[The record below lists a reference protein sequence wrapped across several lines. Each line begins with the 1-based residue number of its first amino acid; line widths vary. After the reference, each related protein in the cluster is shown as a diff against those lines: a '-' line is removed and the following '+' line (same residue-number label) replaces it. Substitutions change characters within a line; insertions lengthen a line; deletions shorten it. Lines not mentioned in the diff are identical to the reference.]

1 VRREPEKTVLHKV
14 VREHL
19 ETLLAE
25 VRAGDPEQRGLPA
38 FVEEEFRRYLDCGI
52 LAKGF
57 VRLECERC
65 HEGTVVAF
73 SCKTRTFCP
82 SCLTRRMHAV
92 AADLVD
98 RVLPVAPYRHWVLAL
113 PAQVRFHVARDEA
126 LCRQLREIFV
136 RAVRAWLRAKAR
148 ALGVR
153 HARTGAVV
161 FTQRFSSRLLLYP
174 HFHAVFPDGVF
185 AEDGAGRL
193 VFHKLRP
200 KDEDLGRIAERIA
213 KRSARV
219 FARLDLEA
227 LDPDPLDAV
236 RGRGQQGELAI
247 KLAPVEEP
255 MGRLVANVAGFSLQ
269 AARHLHANDRK
280 GLEFLLRY
288 ILRPPLSLE
297 RLSELPSGKL
307 LLRFKRPLGN
317 GTVALELEP
326 LALMRRLASLVPP
339 PGRHDTSYYGVF
351 AANSAWR
358 SRLVRAL
365 RKAPEGHGHPGWNDE
380 ESAVVTLPAEPDLG
394 MDGGGDGSPERYI
407 PWAELLRRVHGVD
420 VLRCSCGGRR
430 KVLAYV
436 TAKEEIR
443 QSLERLGLWT
453 DPPKVA
459 RAREPPQAELFE
471 RAPPGC
477 DGVDPPAPD
486 PVA

>member
-1 VRREPEKTVLHKV
+1 V
-14 VREHL
+14 
-19 ETLLAE
+19 
-25 VRAGDPEQRGLPA
+25 
-38 FVEEEFRRYLDCGI
+38 
-52 LAKGF
+52 
-57 VRLECERC
+57 
-65 HEGTVVAF
+65 
-73 SCKTRTFCP
+73 TR
-82 SCLTRRMHAV
+82 
-92 AADLVD
+92 
-98 RVLPVAPYRHWVLAL
+98 
-113 PAQVRFHVARDEA
+113 
-126 LCRQLREIFV
+126 I
-136 RAVRAWLRAKAR
+136 LRA
-148 ALGVR
+148 
-153 HARTGAVV
+153 
-161 FTQRFSSRLLLYP
+161 
-174 HFHAVFPDGVF
+174 
-185 AEDGAGRL
+185 DGAR
-193 VFHKLRP
+193 
-200 KDEDLGRIAERIA
+200 
-213 KRSARV
+213 
-219 FARLDLEA
+219 
-227 LDPDPLDAV
+227 
-236 RGRGQQGELAI
+236 
-247 KLAPVEEP
+247 
-255 MGRLVANVAGFSLQ
+255 
-269 AARHLHANDRK
+269 
-280 GLEFLLRY
+280 
-288 ILRPPLSLE
+288 
-297 RLSELPSGKL
+297 LPSGKL

-317 GTVALELEP
+317 GTVAIELEP

-420 VLRCSCGGRR
+420 VLRCSCGWRR